1 MKWKKVTNL
10 ISEGTK
16 EAEKELTMDML
27 EPVSVKDVEEIIE
40 LMNVAHKID
49 ASFKASLILSI
60 DTFTIDSDSFESIKL
75 QKGKKSNKIIVAHT
89 TSIMSTETTIDIENI
104 YGIVMDISFATKK
117 ERYDVWFS
125 G

>member
-117 ERYDVWFS
+117 ERYDV
-125 G
+125 